1 MSFPSYPQFEDTEIN
16 ILTTVWYLLHSVCI
30 VLSCKCNNLLR
41 EFLCDILYSKMLLA
55 RAISKEAAE
64 STKLYKVRKYLAP
77 TALTGARGASCFV
90 KTTRSA
96 PQLWTELNSWHAQLG
111 TRCITYFYI
120 SVCIFA
126 LFFPA
131 FFVVLRAIVLVG
143 WPQRWWAIIPL
154 TRSRV
159 IEVAAVDGV
168 EIACQ
173 IALYRV

>member
-16 ILTTVWYLLHSVCI
+16 ILTTVWYLLHSGCI
-30 VLSCKCNNLLR
+30 VLSCKCSNLLR

-96 PQLWTELNSWHAQLG
+96 PQL
-111 TRCITYFYI
+111 
-120 SVCIFA
+120 
-126 LFFPA
+126 
-131 FFVVLRAIVLVG
+131 
-143 WPQRWWAIIPL
+143 
-154 TRSRV
+154 
-159 IEVAAVDGV
+159 
-168 EIACQ
+168 
-173 IALYRV
+173 